1 MEDRLAWWKE
11 QLAGAPQ
18 VVELPLDRPRPP
30 VQSYR
35 GARASL
41 PIGREL
47 ASSLETTVRRLGV
60 TPFMALLAGFATLL
74 SRYGGQSDVVVGTP
88 IANRGRAE
96 LEDVIG
102 FFVNTLALRLDR
114 RGEPGFSELARRAR
128 EVALGAY
135 AHQDVPFERLVSELQ
150 PERDLSYSPVFQVML
165 ALQNLPEPDLDL
177 PGLQVS
183 QLELDLAR
191 TQYDLSLFLFPHA
204 GGLLARLEY

>member
-47 ASSLETTVRRLGV
+47 VTSLEATVRRLGV

-74 SRYGGQSDVVVGTP
+74 SRYGGQTDVVVGTP
-88 IANRGRAE
+88 IANRRQAE
-96 LEDVIG
+96 LDDLIG
-102 FFVNTLALRLDR
+102 FFVNTLALRVD
-114 RGEPGFSELARRAR
+114 LAADPAFGGLGRSVR
-128 EVALGAY
+128 EMALGAY
-135 AHQDVPFERLVSELQ
+135 AHQEVPFERLVDALR
-150 PERDLSYSPVFQVML
+150 PERI
-165 ALQNLPEPDLDL
+165 
-177 PGLQVS
+177 
-183 QLELDLAR
+183 
-191 TQYDLSLFLFPHA
+191 
-204 GGLLARLEY
+204 